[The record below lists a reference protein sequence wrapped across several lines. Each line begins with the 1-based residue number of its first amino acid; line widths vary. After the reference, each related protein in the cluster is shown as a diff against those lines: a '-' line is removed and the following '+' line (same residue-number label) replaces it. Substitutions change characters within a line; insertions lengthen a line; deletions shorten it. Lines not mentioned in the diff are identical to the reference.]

1 MEQNVEI
8 KNRDVNVTVTTNKK
22 ITAGLQCCFIFWM
35 AMLHLNTMIR

>member
-22 ITAGLQCCFIFWM
+22 ITAGLQCYI
-35 AMLHLNTMIR
+35 